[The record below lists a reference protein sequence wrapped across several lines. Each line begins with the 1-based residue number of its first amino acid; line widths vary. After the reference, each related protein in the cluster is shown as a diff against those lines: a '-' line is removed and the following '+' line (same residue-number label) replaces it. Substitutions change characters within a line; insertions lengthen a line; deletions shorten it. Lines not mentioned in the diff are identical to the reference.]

1 MRDRLNISV
10 RPVSPVD
17 ELNVLSRRP
26 EPARHTIHERYKI
39 VAVSAPEQSPRSFSS
54 AELSHTFL
62 SLNLCREIIRR
73 VSTPD
78 PRPVAFLARGREA
91 VTRAKSTAGHAAASA
106 GWVEFARGTRPV
118 RKRVPVASVAVRY
131 DVEARMSVKVD
142 ERVCARRT
150 HSRETSNANTRT
162 QVSTKN
168 QLMRADC
175 SEAIVARN
183 TRKVTTRMSCT
194 HLRSFQGRFCFCR
207 P

>member
-1 MRDRLNISV
+1 MSSFDLRCAALSRLRQSTAAVTVPLPAALLMRDRLNISV
-10 RPVSPVD
+10 RPVSPLD

-26 EPARHTIHERYKI
+26 EPTRHTIHERYKI

-106 GWVEFARGTRPV
+106 RWVEFARGTWPV

-150 HSRETSNANTRT
+150 SLAGDIKCKHTHAGEHKEPANA
-162 QVSTKN
+162 S
-168 QLMRADC
+168 
-175 SEAIVARN
+175 
-183 TRKVTTRMSCT
+183 
-194 HLRSFQGRFCFCR
+194 
-207 P
+207 